1 MIGIDRAT
9 GQQLEGFEQFVSRV
23 IQVMTTPL
31 TGRAKRAGFG
41 SRVRELLGANMSPS
55 TLVKVQSF
63 AIEAFYN
70 SDNGLNDFIPSRCVA
85 KRRAAGLDLY
95 FEGQWQG
102 RHVNFEVPIDV
113 STSKSLT

>member
-9 GQQLEGFEQFVSRV
+9 GKRLDGFEQFVSRV
-23 IQVMTTPL
+23 TQVMTTPL

-41 SRVRELLGANMSPS
+41 SRIRELLGANMSPS
-55 TLVKVQSF
+55 TLVRVQSF

-70 SDNGLNDFIPSRCVA
+70 SDNGLSDFIPSRCVA
-85 KRRAAGLDLY
+85 KRRNDGLDLY

-102 RHVNFEVPIDV
+102 RHVNFEVPVNV

>member
-1 MIGIDRAT
+1 MIGIERST
-9 GQQLEGFEQFVSRV
+9 GRRLDGFEQFVSRV
-23 IQVMTTPL
+23 TQVMTTPL
-31 TGRAKRAGFG
+31 TGRAKRADFG
-41 SRVRELLGANMSPS
+41 CRLREMLGANMSPS
-55 TLVKVQSF
+55 TLVRVQSF

-70 SDNGLNDFIPSRCVA
+70 RDNGLSDFIPRRCVA
-85 KRRAAGLDLY
+85 KRRAAGLDFY